1 MPPRGAFTIIIAA
14 DVLKLVYMKFEN
26 QELNSVPEKV
36 QESRQRTSGLRS
48 RIVAALA
55 SIGIL
60 AGVGESVA
68 HADTKVEVQTGDHVE
83 KTVKFGKAVYS
94 VTPEKSNKLGEI
106 HTLIIT
112 HGGEK
117 FTLIYQSLTDSKSG
131 VSQDRVKAEGVFP
144 KQYELFGPLQ
154 IETFTKSMNKVVQ
167 EDYFGDRSM
176 FEIAFSDQ
184 LQNFSQDYV
193 VISSLKELG
202 KGSSSECVKKVEN
215 LKKELGSFMKKYPD
229 YKINAELLSNLGL

>member
-1 MPPRGAFTIIIAA
+1 
-14 DVLKLVYMKFEN
+14 MKFEN
-26 QELNSVPEKV
+26 LELNSVPEKV
-36 QESRQRTSGLRS
+36 QEPRQRTSGLRN

-55 SIGIL
+55 SIGLL

-68 HADTKVEVQTGDHVE
+68 HADTKVEVQTGDRIE

-131 VSQDRVKAEGVFP
+131 VSQDRIKAEGVFP

-184 LQNFSQDYV
+184 LRN
-193 VISSLKELG
+193 
-202 KGSSSECVKKVEN
+202 
-215 LKKELGSFMKKYPD
+215 
-229 YKINAELLSNLGL
+229 

>member
-1 MPPRGAFTIIIAA
+1 MTI
-14 DVLKLVYMKFEN
+14 EN
-26 QELNSVPEKV
+26 LELNSVPEKV
-36 QESRQRTSGLRS
+36 QESRPRTSGLRS

-55 SIGIL
+55 SIGML
-60 AGVGESVA
+60 VGAGESVA
-68 HADTKVEVQTGDHVE
+68 HADTKVEVQTGDRIE

-117 FTLIYQSLTDSKSG
+117 FTLIYQSLTDSKSS

-215 LKKELGSFMKKYPD
+215 LKSEVGSFMKKYPD
-229 YKINAELLSNLGL
+229 YKINPELLSNLGL

>member
-1 MPPRGAFTIIIAA
+1 MNFEKPEINSISQDKVVSPSRG
-14 DVLKLVYMKFEN
+14 Y
-26 QELNSVPEKV
+26 
-36 QESRQRTSGLRS
+36 GLQK

-55 SIGIL
+55 SIGLL

-68 HADTKVEVQTGDHVE
+68 YADTKVEVQTGDHVE

-215 LKKELGSFMKKYPD
+215 LKKELSSFMKKYPD